1 MPVDG
6 TREAHPDR
14 VGERRAQQARLWLG
28 AGAMTL
34 GMGAAMLG
42 GAAIAAADSDAP
54 SGPTRTG
61 STDSS
66 DSSSSD
72 AGSSSAGPVKSSGGS
87 SRETVGSSSGDS
99 ADSTGLH
106 ANDDSD
112 EAGDSDDS
120 WGAASPTRGSGL
132 DDDDV
137 TSEETTEAIGGAEEA
152 VSEEV
157 ISEETVTE
165 EVVDEDG
172 PVGTGGAHGPTSTP
186 QAPATN
192 SPVISDSSSTAT
204 SPTPDTDTTPL
215 ATPAVTDSG
224 LSTIAGSAG
233 ASFYT
238 LASTSSTVGRA
249 AALSPAAVPAAAVA
263 QASNP
268 FGLPTPE
275 ELLRGL
281 QELGTNLYFAVMN
294 QLYGFQRS
302 LTALRDDVIGILGFT
317 QEVITRSLPF
327 GNPTGNAQYFVQ
339 SGDFLSAGLATVA
352 MAYAQL
358 TGSPVDLA
366 GFLAKAANTPSLRVP
381 GTMVYLG
388 PGARLVYWTDT
399 YEVLQ
404 DKDVRIIMRSYGTN
418 QADKAYNDLT
428 NGLTD
433 PTKAMIVP
441 INGPVSDSSDV
452 KEKTV
457 VVIGVDNV
465 NGTVTINDPTRAD
478 GQGLVMSYDDF
489 MDAWG
494 SKKYQLITTQL
505 ASSPNV
511 APDASE
517 TRWVWSLPSI
527 QQIGSR
533 VAAAFVHQVQVFQE
547 NITYLTDDLSRTFGV
562 SQPEPIGPPSAG
574 DVEYGNY
581 LQNYQYWRYQG
592 QTGTCALMSTA
603 AVIAQLTAN
612 GMPVDMDALA
622 AEVQQLAETLP
633 SGIKV
638 GEPIYTEGKGGTFS
652 SDVITL
658 LNRFGI
664 NADYTTYLKNEGSL
678 ALDNMTAAL
687 EQGQSVIVSVNNK
700 LIYDAWNTQYFGAG
714 REWYRGTTDQ
724 PNHAVT
730 VLSVNMTKG
739 VVYINDSAPRQG
751 QGLAVP
757 LDQFMKAWETGNFSL
772 TTAERDSSAAG

>member
-1 MPVDG
+1 MTVDG
-6 TREAHPDR
+6 TREAHPDCT
-14 VGERRAQQARLWLG
+14 GERRAQQARLWLG

-34 GMGAAMLG
+34 GMGAVMLG

-61 STDSS
+61 SSDSS

-72 AGSSSAGPVKSSGGS
+72 AGASSAGPVKSSGGS
-87 SRETVGSSSGDS
+87 SRETVASSSDDS
-99 ADSTGLH
+99 EDSVGSRGK
-106 ANDDSD
+106 DDSD

-132 DDDDV
+132 DDDDAA
-137 TSEETTEAIGGAEEA
+137 SEKTTETNGGAEEA

-157 ISEETVTE
+157 ITE
-165 EVVDEDG
+165 EVVEEVKTVDEG
-172 PVGTGGAHGPTSTP
+172 GTLGTGGAHESTNTP
-186 QAPATN
+186 QAPATS
-192 SPVISDSSSTAT
+192 SPVISDGSSTST
-204 SPTPDTDTTPL
+204 SPDPDSTAL

-224 LSTIAGSAG
+224 LSTISGSSG

-238 LASTSSTVGRA
+238 LASTSSAVGRV
-249 AALSPAAVPAAAVA
+249 AALSPAVTPAAAVA

-358 TGSPVDLA
+358 THGAVDLP
-366 GFLAKAANTPSLRVP
+366 GFLAAAAKTASLVKP

-388 PGARLVYWTDT
+388 PDMRIVYWTDS

-404 DKDVRIIMRSYGTN
+404 DKDVRIILRNYGTD
-418 QADKAYNDLT
+418 QASKAFNDLT
-428 NGLTD
+428 NGLAD

-441 INGPVSDSSDV
+441 ITGPISGGAGVR
-452 KEKTV
+452 EKIV

-465 NGTVTINDPTRAD
+465 NGTVTINDPTRDD
-478 GQGLVMSYDDF
+478 GQGLVLSYDDF

-494 SKKYQLITTQL
+494 SKKYELITTQL
-505 ASSPNV
+505 TSSPNV

-547 NITYLTDDLSRTFGV
+547 NITDLSDDLSRTFGIA
-562 SQPEPIGPPSAG
+562 QPEPIGPPSSG
-574 DVEYGNY
+574 DTEYGNY
-581 LQNYQYWRYQG
+581 LANYQYWKYQG
-592 QTGTCALMSTA
+592 SFGTCALMATA

-612 GMPVDMDALA
+612 GMPVDMDAIA

-638 GEPIYTEGKGGTFS
+638 GEPIYTEGNGGTFRE
-652 SDVITL
+652 DVITL

-687 EQGQSVIVSVNNK
+687 DQGQSVIVSVNNK
-700 LIYDAWNTQYFGAG
+700 VIYDAWNKQFLGDRFARYWDGL
-714 REWYRGTTDQ
+714 DVS
-724 PNHAVT
+724 NHAVT

-739 VVYINDSAPRQG
+739 VVYLNDSAPVHG

-757 LDQFMKAWETGNFSL
+757 LDQFMKAWQTSLFAL